1 MTAHAMTGDRER
13 CLEAGMNAY
22 VSKPVNPAHLIATV
36 ESYLEPGAT
45 AQRIDEGSDPI
56 DRDQAARIMG
66 SNQGLMRGMVQLFLQ
81 MAPERLEKLHSAAA
95 RSDQTELSIEARALK
110 GAAERIAA
118 HDVAECATGL
128 EDAAQHN
135 DYARVGEQL
144 VRLENEIRRLQT
156 ALPDDAG
163 QAVHSRA

>member
-1 MTAHAMTGDRER
+1 MD
-13 CLEAGMNAY
+13 
-22 VSKPVNPAHLIATV
+22 
-36 ESYLEPGAT
+36 
-45 AQRIDEGSDPI
+45 
-56 DRDQAARIMG
+56 
-66 SNQGLMRGMVQLFLQ
+66 SNQGLMRGMMELFLQ

-118 HDVAECATGL
+118 QDVAECATGL
-128 EDAAQHN
+128 EDAVQNN
-135 DYARVGEQL
+135 DFARVGEQL

-163 QAVHSRA
+163 RAVHSAA

>member
-1 MTAHAMTGDRER
+1 RER
-13 CLEAGMNAY
+13 CLKAGMNAY
-22 VSKPVNPAHLIATV
+22 VTKPVNPAHLIATV
-36 ESYLEPGAT
+36 ESYLEPGA
-45 AQRIDEGSDPI
+45 AAERIDEGSDPI
-56 DRDQAARIMG
+56 DRDQAARIMD
-66 SNQGLMRGMVQLFLQ
+66 SNQELMRGMVQLFLQ

-95 RSDQTELSIEARALK
+95 RTDQRELSIEARALK

-128 EDAAQHN
+128 EDAVQRC

-156 ALPDDAG
+156 ALPAGAG
-163 QAVHSRA
+163 QAVHSAA